1 MIYLPD
7 HTLDKPS
14 YSLRKTVTHLKFTFH
29 LLLEKIFNR
38 SSLMFFPNSLSLF
51 YLPSFLPIF
60 LLYLPALFL
69 SSHFLVKLFRIC
81 FGINLKRTK
90 TSSTLIM
97 IILSTFS
104 NAKRTH
110 WLTKSPCPI
119 SCILFVPGSNTKIRS
134 NLFCTKCPS
143 NIWR

>member
-29 LLLEKIFNR
+29 LLLENIFNG
-38 SSLMFFPNSLSLF
+38 SPLMFFPNSLSFLS
-51 YLPSFLPIF
+51 SFLSA
-60 LLYLPALFL
+60 YLPALPSCFISFL
-69 SSHFLVKLFRIC
+69 SFLVKLFRIC

-97 IILSTFS
+97 IILNTFS

>member
-38 SSLMFFPNSLSLF
+38 SPLMFFPNSLSFLS
-51 YLPSFLPIF
+51 SFLSA
-60 LLYLPALFL
+60 YLPALPSCFIFFL
-69 SSHFLVKLFRIC
+69 SFLVKLFRIC

-97 IILSTFS
+97 IILNTFS